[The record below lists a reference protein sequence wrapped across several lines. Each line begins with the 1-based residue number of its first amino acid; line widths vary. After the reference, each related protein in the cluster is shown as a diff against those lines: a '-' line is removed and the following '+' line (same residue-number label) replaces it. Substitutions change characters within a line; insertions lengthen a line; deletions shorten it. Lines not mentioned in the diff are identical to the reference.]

1 MTDLKKLKQLVKL
14 MVDNDL
20 VELDIEGEND
30 KVKLKRKIGNDI
42 QFVNAQQAM
51 SPMPTASPLVPAAPA
66 PAVNPPAVTTPEP
79 AAQDE
84 NLLEITS
91 PMVGSFYTASS
102 PDAKDFITIGDSV
115 TESSVVCIVEAM
127 KVFNEIKAEVK
138 GTVVKRLV
146 ENGQAVEFGQPLF
159 LVKPD

>member
-20 VELDIEGEND
+20 TELDIEGEND
-30 KVKLKRKIGNDI
+30 KVKLKRKIGEDVQI
-42 QFVNAQQAM
+42 IPAQGIMPQAHAA
-51 SPMPTASPLVPAAPA
+51 PMVPAHAPVQPPA
-66 PAVNPPAVTTPEP
+66 PVAPE
-79 AAQDE
+79 AEASADE
-84 NLLEITS
+84 GLLEITS

-102 PDAKDFITIGDSV
+102 PDAKDFISIGDAV